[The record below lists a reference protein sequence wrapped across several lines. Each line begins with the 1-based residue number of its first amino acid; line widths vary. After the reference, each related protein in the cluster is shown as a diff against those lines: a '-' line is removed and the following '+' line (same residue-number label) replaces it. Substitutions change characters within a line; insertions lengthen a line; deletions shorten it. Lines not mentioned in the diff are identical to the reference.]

1 MLTKRTS
8 RTILVLYKVGWGL
21 PHHLKMDII
30 RRNTDYALRAMVNL
44 ARHYQNGSAPVRTLA
59 AQEHIPYQLACKLM
73 QKLHSDGL
81 VESCMGP
88 KGGFRLSKGPSKI
101 SVLEVIEAIQ
111 GPLVLNRC
119 LLSIDACPRQRNCAV
134 RVKLAELQR
143 CVSSRL
149 AGITLDE
156 LAQNRGVQRK
166 NLKKRRNR

>member
-1 MLTKRTS
+1 
-8 RTILVLYKVGWGL
+8 
-21 PHHLKMDII
+21 
-30 RRNTDYALRAMVNL
+30 
-44 ARHYQNGSAPVRTLA
+44 
-59 AQEHIPYQLACKLM
+59 
-73 QKLHSDGL
+73 
-81 VESCMGP
+81 MGP
-88 KGGFRLSKGPSKI
+88 KGGFRLNRKPSKI

-111 GPLVLNRC
+111 GPLALNRC
-119 LLSIDACPRQRNCAV
+119 LLSINVCPRQRNCTV